1 MGIAVDGET
10 GLAAEQLINGHIG
23 TFTFYVPK
31 GLVEPAECVVE
42 DGSVA
47 PVGAHEEGLPEVFY
61 VVYVFA
67 DAEIGH
73 IVVDGGHDDFGA
85 LGESGAAQAI
95 ETGLGGLYFHDDQV
109 GALGC
114 GADGFYGADGYRW
127 EPPKNH
133 FMIFGGG

>member
-10 GLAAEQLINGHIG
+10 GLAAEQLIDGHIG
-23 TFTFYVPK
+23 AFAFDVPK

-47 PVGAHEEGLPEVFY
+47 PVRADKKGLPEVFD

-85 LGESGAAQAI
+85 LGESGAAHAV
-95 ETGLGGLYFHDDQV
+95 EAGFGGLYFYDDQV
-109 GALGC
+109 GALGR
-114 GADGFYGADGYRW
+114 GADGFYGTDGDRGG
-127 EPPKNH
+127 PP
-133 FMIFGGG
+133 G